1 MESKYLLLRRKSK
14 MHNLREIE
22 RIVLS
27 SIIFEMSVE
36 KEEQLERLQIKDF
49 FSIAHQ
55 DICSAIKHFV
65 QLEKPF
71 EEHLLSKYLI
81 KYKTFD
87 EQVMLNIITATPLSN
102 ISHYVDQ
109 IINERKKR
117 DLELLANKIKIMIT
131 EKNDANEVVVF
142 AENFLTSLDAVEKV
156 DEPITMTE
164 AIVEFENT
172 KEPPKIGTGLP
183 LLDNALNGGIELHQ
197 LVHIGGES
205 GAGKTMLT
213 LQILNNVSTHF
224 GSLFL
229 SFEMPR
235 WKMAK
240 RMKKFEKESTGFN
253 NYFITDSGR
262 DISEIKRTIK
272 KWVSKHNIKFVVIDS
287 EMKITHRSFKGD
299 NEPNKIGEVQAELA
313 SMCQELGIVIFLI
326 TQLSKSDI
334 RNKTMSG
341 LGSVKSDYEA
351 DMKLLILKDD
361 KVENK
366 RYVEIKKNRQ
376 DVKEYKTEFYID
388 TQKLIFTDTAVPVMV
403 YEFVEDKVEVP
414 IL

>member
-1 MESKYLLLRRKSK
+1 

-27 SIIFEMSVE
+27 SVIYEMSSE
-36 KEEQLERLQIKDF
+36 KEEQLERLQVKDF
-49 FSIAHQ
+49 YSIGHQ
-55 DICSAIKHFV
+55 NIFSAIEYFIK
-65 QLEKPF
+65 EDKPI
-71 EEHLLSKYLI
+71 EENLLSKYLI
-81 KYKTFD
+81 KQKTFD
-87 EQVMLNIITATPLSN
+87 EQVMLDILTATPLSN
-102 ISHYVDQ
+102 ITPYIDQ
-109 IINERKKR
+109 VINERKKR
-117 DLELLANKIKIMIT
+117 DLELLANKIKIMLT
-131 EKNDANEVVVF
+131 EQNDAQEIVAF
-142 AENFLTSLDAVEKV
+142 AENFLLSLDALEQV

-164 AIVEFENT
+164 AIIEFDNT
-172 KEPPKIGTGLP
+172 KEPPRIETGLP
-183 LLDNALNGGIELHQ
+183 VLDNALHGGIELHQ

-213 LQILNNVSTHF
+213 LQILNNVAGYF

-240 RMKKFEKESTGFN
+240 RMKKFEKESKGFH

-262 DISEIKRTIK
+262 DISEVKRTIK
-272 KWVSKHNIKFVVIDS
+272 KWVAKHNIKFVVIDS
-287 EMKITHRSFKGD
+287 EMKLTHRSFKGD
-299 NEPNKIGEVQAELA
+299 NEPNRIGEIQAELA
-313 SMCQELGIVIFLI
+313 QMCQELGIVIFLI

-388 TQKLIFTDTAVPVMV
+388 TKKLIFSDAPVPMVV
-403 YEFVEDKVEVP
+403 YEYSEDKNKTEIP

>member
-1 MESKYLLLRRKSK
+1 
-14 MHNLREIE
+14 MHNLRELE
-22 RIVLS
+22 RVILS
-27 SIIFEMSVE
+27 SIIFEMNVE
-36 KEEQLERLQIKDF
+36 KEEQLDRLQVKDF
-49 FSIAHQ
+49 FSIGHQ
-55 DICSAIKHFV
+55 DIFSAIQHLIS
-65 QLEKPF
+65 LERPF

-87 EQVMLNIITATPLSN
+87 EQIMLEILSATPMAN
-102 ISHYVDQ
+102 ITHYVDQ
-109 IINERKKR
+109 VINERKKR
-117 DLELLANKIKIMIT
+117 DLELLANKIKIMLT
-131 EKNDANEVVVF
+131 EQNDANEIVEY
-142 AENFLTSLDAVEKV
+142 AESFLTSLDAVEKV

-172 KEPPKIGTGLP
+172 KEPPRIETGLS
-183 LLDNALNGGIELHQ
+183 LLDNALYGGIELHQ

-213 LQILNNVSTHF
+213 LQILNNVSAHF

-287 EMKITHRSFKGD
+287 EMKITHKSFKGD

-313 SMCQELGIVIFLI
+313 AMCQELGLVIFLI

-388 TQKLIFTDTAVPVMV
+388 TQKLIFTDKAVPFMV
-403 YEFVEDKVEVP
+403 HEYIEDKMEVP

>member
-1 MESKYLLLRRKSK
+1 MQ
-14 MHNLREIE
+14 NLREIE

-27 SIIFEMSVE
+27 SVIFEMSIA
-36 KEEQLERLQIKDF
+36 KEEQFERLQAKDF
-49 FSIAHQ
+49 FSIGHQ
-55 DICSAIKHFV
+55 DICSAIKYFV
-65 QLEKPF
+65 QNDKPF
-71 EEHLLSKYLI
+71 EEYLLSKYLM

-87 EQVMLNIITATPLSN
+87 EQVMLAVISATPMAD
-102 ISHYVDQ
+102 ISRYVDQ
-109 IINERKKR
+109 VINERKKR
-117 DLELLANKIKIMIT
+117 DLELLANKIKIMVT
-131 EKNDANEVVVF
+131 EQNDADEIVEF
-142 AENFLTSLDAVEKV
+142 AETFLNSLDAIDQV

-164 AIVEFENT
+164 AIIEFENT
-172 KEPPKIGTGLP
+172 KEPPKIETGLP
-183 LLDNALNGGIELHQ
+183 LLDNALHGGIELHQ

-213 LQILNNVSTHF
+213 LQILNNVASHF

-240 RMKKFEKESTGFN
+240 RMAKFENNSSSFN

-262 DISEIKRTIK
+262 DINEVKRTIK

-287 EMKITHRSFKGD
+287 EMKITHRSYQGQ
-299 NEPNKIGEVQAELA
+299 NEPNKIGEIHAELSA
-313 SMCQELGIVIFLI
+313 MCQELGIIIFLI

-361 KVENK
+361 KQENK

-376 DVKEYKTEFYID
+376 DIKEFKTEFYID
-388 TQKLIFTDTAVPVMV
+388 TNNLVFTDRPVPVTIHE
-403 YEFVEDKVEVP
+403 YIVEKTEIP

>member
-1 MESKYLLLRRKSK
+1 
-14 MHNLREIE
+14 MHNLRELE
-22 RIVLS
+22 RVVLS
-27 SIIFEMSVE
+27 SIIFELTPE
-36 KEEQLERLQIKDF
+36 KEEEVERLQAKDF
-49 FSIAHQ
+49 FSVAHQ
-55 DICSAIKHFV
+55 DIFSAIEHFV
-65 QLEKPF
+65 RVSKPF
-71 EEHLLSKYLI
+71 EEHLLSKYLK
-81 KYKTFD
+81 KYKSFD
-87 EQVMLNIITATPLSN
+87 ENILLEILMATPMSN
-102 ISHYVDQ
+102 ISSYVDQ
-109 IINERKKR
+109 VINERKKR
-117 DLELLANKIKIMIT
+117 DLELLANKMKIMIA
-131 EKNDANEVVVF
+131 EQNDANEIVEY
-142 AENFLTSLDAVEKV
+142 AETFLTSLDAVEKV

-164 AIVEFENT
+164 AIVEFDNT
-172 KEPPKIGTGLP
+172 KEPPKIETGLA
-183 LLDNALNGGIELHQ
+183 LLDDALHGGIELHQ

-213 LQILNNVSTHF
+213 LQILNNVSGYF

-240 RMKKFEKESTGFN
+240 RMKQFEKQSTGFH

-262 DISEIKRTIK
+262 DIVEVKRTIK
-272 KWVSKHNIKFVVIDS
+272 KWVAKHNIKFVVIDS
-287 EMKITHRSFKGD
+287 EMKLTHRSFKGD

-313 SMCQELGIVIFLI
+313 AMCQEHGIVIFLI

-361 KVENK
+361 KEENK

-376 DVKEYKTEFYID
+376 DIKEYKTEFYID
-388 TQKLIFTDTAVPVMV
+388 TKKLIFSDKPVPV
-403 YEFVEDKVEVP
+403 YIHEYVEDKMEVP
-414 IL
+414 VL

>member
-1 MESKYLLLRRKSK
+1 

-22 RIVLS
+22 RVVLS

-36 KEEQLERLQIKDF
+36 KEEQLERLQVKDF
-49 FSIAHQ
+49 FSIGHQ
-55 DICSAIKHFV
+55 DICSAIKYFV
-65 QLEKPF
+65 QNDRPF
-71 EEHLLSKYLI
+71 EEHLLSKYLM

-87 EQVMLNIITATPLSN
+87 EQAMLEVISATPMAN
-102 ISHYVDQ
+102 IRHYVDQ
-109 IINERKKR
+109 VINERKKR
-117 DLELLANKIKIMIT
+117 DLEFLANTIKIMVT
-131 EKNDANEVVVF
+131 EQNDANEIV
-142 AENFLTSLDAVEKV
+142 EYTEKYLTSLDAIEQV
-156 DEPITMTE
+156 DEPITMIE
-164 AIVEFENT
+164 AIIEFDNT
-172 KEPPKIGTGLP
+172 KEPPRIETGLP
-183 LLDNALNGGIELHQ
+183 LLDNALHGGIELHQ

-213 LQILNNVSTHF
+213 LQILNNVAGYF

-240 RMKKFEKESTGFN
+240 RMKKFEKESKGFH

-262 DISEIKRTIK
+262 DIAEVKRTIK
-272 KWVSKHNIKFVVIDS
+272 KWVAKHNIKFVVIDS

-299 NEPNKIGEVQAELA
+299 NEPNRIGEVQAELA
-313 SMCQELGIVIFLI
+313 QMCQELGIVIFLI

-361 KVENK
+361 KQENK

-388 TQKLIFTDTAVPVMV
+388 TKNLIFTDTPVPVDI
-403 YEFVEDKVEVP
+403 YEYMGDKVEVP

>member
-1 MESKYLLLRRKSK
+1 

-27 SIIFEMSVE
+27 SIIFEMSVA
-36 KEEQLERLQIKDF
+36 KEEQLERLQVKDF
-49 FSIAHQ
+49 FSIGHQ
-55 DICSAIKHFV
+55 DICSAIKYFV
-65 QLEKPF
+65 QNDKPF
-71 EEHLLSKYLI
+71 EEYILSKYLI
-81 KYKTFD
+81 QQNKFD
-87 EQVMLNIITATPLSN
+87 EEVMLAVITATPMAN
-102 ISHYVDQ
+102 ITQYVDQ
-109 IINERKKR
+109 VINERKKR
-117 DLELLANKIKIMIT
+117 DLGVLANKMKLMVT
-131 EKNDANEVVVF
+131 EEKNADTIIEY
-142 AENFLTSLDAVEKV
+142 AENFLISLDAIEKV
-156 DEPITMTE
+156 DEPITMAE
-164 AIVEFENT
+164 AIIEFDNT
-172 KEPPKIGTGLP
+172 QEPPKIETGLH

-213 LQILNNVSTHF
+213 LQILNNVAGYF

-240 RMKKFEKESTGFN
+240 RMKKFEKESKGFH

-272 KWVSKHNIKFVVIDS
+272 KWVAKHDIKFVVIDS
-287 EMKITHRSFKGD
+287 EMKITHRSFQGD
-299 NEPNKIGEVQAELA
+299 SEPNRIGEVQAELA
-313 SMCQELGIVIFLI
+313 QLCQELGLVIFLI

-388 TQKLIFTDTAVPVMV
+388 TNNLVFTDTPVPVV
-403 YEFVEDKVEVP
+403 VHEFIEEKKVEIPV
-414 IL
+414 L

>member
-1 MESKYLLLRRKSK
+1 
-14 MHNLREIE
+14 MHNLRELE
-22 RIVLS
+22 RVILS

-36 KEEQLERLQIKDF
+36 KEEQIQRLQVKDF
-49 FSIAHQ
+49 FSIGHQ
-55 DICSAIKHFV
+55 NIFEAIKYFV
-65 QLEKPF
+65 SLERPF
-71 EEHLLSKYLI
+71 EEHILSKYLI
-81 KYKTFD
+81 KHKTFD
-87 EQVMLNIITATPLSN
+87 EQIMLSILSTTPMAN
-102 ISHYVDQ
+102 ISFYVDQ
-109 IINERKKR
+109 VINERKKR
-117 DLELLANKIKIMIT
+117 DLELLASKIKIMII
-131 EKNDANEVVVF
+131 EQNDANEIVEY
-142 AENFLTSLDAVEKV
+142 AENFLISLDSAEKV

-164 AIVEFENT
+164 AIKEFENT
-172 KEPPKIGTGLP
+172 KEPPKIETGVKR
-183 LLDNALNGGIELHQ
+183 LDDALYGGIELHQ

-213 LQILNNVSTHF
+213 LQILHNVSAYF

-229 SFEMPR
+229 SFEMPK

-240 RMKKFEKESTGFN
+240 RMSKFKDQSSGFD

-262 DISEIKRTIK
+262 DISEVKRTIK
-272 KWVSKHNIKFVVIDS
+272 RWVAKHNIRFVVIDS
-287 EMKITHRSFKGD
+287 EMKITHRSFRGD
-299 NEPNKIGEVQAELA
+299 NEPNRIGEVQAELA
-313 SMCQELGIVIFLI
+313 QMCQELGIVIFLI

-361 KVENK
+361 KQENK
-366 RYVEIKKNRQ
+366 RYIEIKKNRQ

-388 TQKLIFTDTAVPVMV
+388 TNKLIFTESPVPVSV
-403 YEFVEDKVEVP
+403 HEYVTDKVEVP

>member
-1 MESKYLLLRRKSK
+1 

-22 RIVLS
+22 RVVLS
-27 SIIFEMSVE
+27 SILYEMNVD
-36 KEEQLERLQIKDF
+36 KEEELERLQVKDF

-55 DICSAIKHFV
+55 NIISAIKDFIR
-65 QLEKPF
+65 LDMPI

-81 KYKTFD
+81 KNKVFD
-87 EQVMLNIITATPLSN
+87 EQVMLDILTATPVADMSSY
-102 ISHYVDQ
+102 IDQ
-109 IINERKKR
+109 VINERKKR
-117 DLELLANKIKIMIT
+117 DLELFASKIKIMLA
-131 EKNDANEVVVF
+131 EKDDANEIVEF
-142 AENFLTSLDAVEKV
+142 ADSFLATLDAINIV
-156 DEPITMTE
+156 DEPITMSE
-164 AIVEFENT
+164 AIIEFNNT
-172 KEPPKIGTGLP
+172 KEPPKIETGLGA
-183 LLDNALNGGIELHQ
+183 LDKALNGGIELHQ

-213 LQILNNVSTHF
+213 LQILNNVSAHF

-240 RMKKFEKESTGFN
+240 RMQKFEKESKGFN

-272 KWVSKHNIKFVVIDS
+272 KWVAKHNIKFVVIDS

-299 NEPNKIGEVQAELA
+299 NEPNKIGEIQAELA
-313 SMCQELGIVIFLI
+313 QMCQELGIVIFLI

-361 KVENK
+361 KIENK

-376 DVKEYKTEFYID
+376 DIKEYKSEFYID
-388 TQKLIFTDTAVPVMV
+388 TNKLIFTEDPVPVMV
-403 YEFVEDKVEVP
+403 YEFVADKMEVP

>member
-1 MESKYLLLRRKSK
+1 
-14 MHNLREIE
+14 MHNLLEIE
-22 RIVLS
+22 RVILS
-27 SIIFEMSVE
+27 SVIYELTAE
-36 KEEQLERLQIKDF
+36 KEEQIERLQVKDF
-49 FSIAHQ
+49 FLIGHQ
-55 DICSAIKHFV
+55 DIFSAIKHLV
-65 QLEKPF
+65 SLSKPF
-71 EEHLLSKYLI
+71 EENLLNKYLI

-87 EQVMLNIITATPLSN
+87 EQIMLDIITTTPMAN

-109 IINERKKR
+109 VINERKKR
-117 DLELLANKIKIMIT
+117 DLGLLANHMKIMIA
-131 EKNDANEVVVF
+131 EQNDANEIIEY
-142 AENFLTSLDAVEKV
+142 AENFLNSLDAVEKV
-156 DEPITMTE
+156 DEPITMNE
-164 AIVEFENT
+164 AIVEFKNT
-172 KEPPKIGTGLP
+172 IEPPKIETGLP
-183 LLDNALNGGIELHQ
+183 SLDNALHGGIELHQ

-213 LQILNNVSTHF
+213 LQILNNVASHF

-240 RMKKFEKESTGFN
+240 RMAKFENNSSSFN

-262 DISEIKRTIK
+262 DINEVKRTIK

-287 EMKITHRSFKGD
+287 EMKITHRSYRGQ
-299 NEPNKIGEVQAELA
+299 NEPNKIGEIHAELSA
-313 SMCQELGIVIFLI
+313 MCQELGIIIFLI

-361 KVENK
+361 KQENK

-376 DVKEYKTEFYID
+376 DIKEFKTEFYID
-388 TQKLIFTDTAVPVMV
+388 TNNLVFTDRPVPVTIHE
-403 YEFVEDKVEVP
+403 YIVEKTEIP

>member
-1 MESKYLLLRRKSK
+1 

-22 RIVLS
+22 RVVLS
-27 SIIFEMSVE
+27 SIIFEMSVA
-36 KEEQLERLQIKDF
+36 KEEQLERLQAKDF
-49 FSIAHQ
+49 FSIGHQ
-55 DICSAIKHFV
+55 DICNAIKYFV
-65 QLEKPF
+65 QNDKPF
-71 EEHLLSKYLI
+71 EEYLLSKYLI
-81 KYKTFD
+81 KQNKFD
-87 EQVMLNIITATPLSN
+87 EQVLLAVITATPMAN
-102 ISHYVDQ
+102 ITHYVDQ
-109 IINERKKR
+109 VINERKKR
-117 DLELLANKIKIMIT
+117 DLELLANKMKIMIA
-131 EKNDANEVVVF
+131 EENDANTIVEY
-142 AENFLTSLDAVEKV
+142 AENFLISLDAIEQV
-156 DEPITMTE
+156 DEPITMAE
-164 AIVEFENT
+164 AIIEFDNT
-172 KEPPKIGTGLP
+172 KEPPKIETGLP

-213 LQILNNVSTHF
+213 LQILNNVAAYF

-240 RMKKFEKESTGFN
+240 RMKKFEKESKGFH

-262 DISEIKRTIK
+262 DINEIKRTIK
-272 KWVSKHNIKFVVIDS
+272 KWVAKHDIKFVVIDS
-287 EMKITHRSFKGD
+287 EMKITHRSFQGD
-299 NEPNKIGEVQAELA
+299 NEPNRIGEVQAELA
-313 SMCQELGIVIFLI
+313 QLCQELGLVIFLI

-361 KVENK
+361 KQENK

-388 TQKLIFTDTAVPVMV
+388 TKNLVFTDTPIPVDV
-403 YEFVEDKVEVP
+403 TEYIPGKVEVP

>member
-1 MESKYLLLRRKSK
+1 
-14 MHNLREIE
+14 MHNLEEIE
-22 RIVLS
+22 RVVLS
-27 SIIFEMSVE
+27 SLIFEITPK
-36 KEEQLERLQIKDF
+36 KEEEIERLQEKDF
-49 FSIAHQ
+49 FSKAHQ
-55 DICSAIKHFV
+55 DIFSAITHFIS
-65 QLEKPF
+65 LSKPF
-71 EEHLLSKYLI
+71 EEYLLSKYLM
-81 KYKTFD
+81 KYKSFD
-87 EQVMLNIITATPLSN
+87 EQVLLNILMTTPVSD
-102 ISHYVDQ
+102 ISSYAEQV
-109 IINERKKR
+109 INERKKR
-117 DLELLANKIKIMIT
+117 DLEFLANNIKIMIG
-131 EKNDANEVVVF
+131 EQNDANEIVEY
-142 AENFLTSLDAVEKV
+142 AETFLTSLDALEKV
-156 DEPITMTE
+156 DEPITMNE

-172 KEPPKIGTGLP
+172 KEPPRIETGVA
-183 LLDNALNGGIELHQ
+183 LLDDALHGGIELHQ

-205 GAGKTMLT
+205 GTGKTMLT

-240 RMKKFEKESTGFN
+240 RMKKFKKESKGFH

-262 DISEIKRTIK
+262 DIAEVKRTIK

-299 NEPNKIGEVQAELA
+299 NEPNRIGEVQAELA
-313 SMCQELGIVIFLI
+313 QMCQELGIVIFLI

-361 KVENK
+361 KQENK

-376 DVKEYKTEFYID
+376 DIKAYKTEFYID
-388 TQKLIFTDTAVPVMV
+388 TDNLIFTDIPIPVIV
-403 YEFVEDKVEVP
+403 HEYVVDKVEVP
-414 IL
+414 VL